1 MKSHDLK
8 NLITLLIQSIE
19 QEDYPTLRKLYAD
32 DVENYVTDKEGSS
45 VLVKGCENYLAA
57 LKRMNFSKVHP
68 SLTITQINV
77 LSKDEALFMLE
88 VKAQKP
94 TKSLHNFAA
103 YLIKFANN
111 KIIRTTMVEA
121 LPAYSDSFW
130 NEP

>member
-1 MKSHDLK
+1 MHANDIKSF
-8 NLITLLIQSIE
+8 ITLLIKSIE

-32 DVENYVTDKEGSS
+32 DVENYVTDKEGGSF
-45 VLVKGCENYLAA
+45 LVKGCENYLAA
-57 LKRMNFSKVHP
+57 IKRMNFSSVHP

-77 LSKDEALFMLE
+77 LSEDTALFMIE

-94 TKSLHNFAA
+94 TKTLHNFAA
-103 YLIKFANN
+103 YLVEFSNN
-111 KIIRTTMVEA
+111 KIKRTTMVEA

>member
-1 MKSHDLK
+1 MHANDIKS
-8 NLITLLIQSIE
+8 LITLLIKSIE
-19 QEDYPTLRKLYAD
+19 QEDYVTLRKLYAD
-32 DVENYVTDKEGSS
+32 DVENYVTDKEGES

-57 LKRMNFSKVHP
+57 IKRMNFSSVHP

-77 LSKDEALFMLE
+77 LSENEALFMVE

-103 YLIKFANN
+103 YLVKFANN
-111 KIIRTTMVEA
+111 KINSTTMVEA